1 MTMDETPFDH
11 AGSTFE
17 SFLEEEGIL
26 EEARFV
32 AAKEALEWLAK
43 RTLKLEGPTPP
54 S

>member
-1 MTMDETPFDH
+1 VLTHHPNI
-11 AGSTFE
+11 GSSLE
-17 SFLEEEGIL
+17 DFLEEEGIL